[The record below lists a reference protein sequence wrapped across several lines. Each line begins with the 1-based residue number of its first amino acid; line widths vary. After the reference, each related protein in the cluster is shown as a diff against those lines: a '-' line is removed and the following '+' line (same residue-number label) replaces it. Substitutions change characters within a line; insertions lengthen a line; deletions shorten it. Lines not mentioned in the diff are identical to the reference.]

1 MTTHPDIPEMPPD
14 AHAEGSTRSA
24 FLRRAAVAGAGATAI
39 GGLAGVGVAGASPPK
54 GDKGDR
60 ARDAS
65 LHDRLNRTSH
75 WDLNVAD
82 LAKARAWYEG
92 TTSLRVVAET
102 SASQDF
108 PSLGIKGG
116 RFEGLMLRDADE
128 AYDAPMLHLV
138 EWKNP
143 LPVGVANASYGH
155 VGFNRMVQLVPDLDV
170 TRAAVI
176 AQGTQPILANSDFIR
191 PPLHPSFPPQ
201 RYTAF
206 TAPDHEGVFNQF
218 FSTGSYRSLTFMNFN
233 TADLDFS
240 LPFFLEVLGL
250 DFSTGVG
257 QPPPGSPNV
266 YGGDGSNSTF
276 DGVFM
281 LARGNTR
288 VNHDFLQWDVSA
300 SLPTPYEE
308 PTHRGI
314 VRCAFQ
320 VDDID
325 RCYREL
331 QKNPWTRKRRFTF
344 SRPEEWDYGSAF
356 GTRQVIEM
364 TNFEGVRFQLIEQ
377 PPYPFAQLHPFGYD
391 PPGRKG
397 R

>member
-1 MTTHPDIPEMPPD
+1 MDGPDDRREHGAD
-14 AHAEGSTRSA
+14 GGSTRST
-24 FLRRAAVAGAGATAI
+24 FLKRAAVAGATATAAGAI
-39 GGLAGVGVAGASPPK
+39 TGVGSAAAAGKGASPSR
-54 GDKGDR
+54 GVD
-60 ARDAS
+60 
-65 LHDRLNRTSH
+65 DRLNRTSH

-92 TTSLRVVAET
+92 TTALRVVAET

-108 PSLGIKGG
+108 PSLGITGG

-128 AYDAPMLHLV
+128 DANAPMLHLV

-143 LPVGVANASYGH
+143 LPVGVANASYAA
-155 VGFNRMVQLVPDLDV
+155 VGFNRMVQFVADLDV

-176 AQGTQPILANSDFIR
+176 AQGTQPILPNSDFIR
-191 PPLHPSFPPQ
+191 PPLHPQFPPS

-218 FSTGSYRSLTFMNFN
+218 FVTGSDRSLTFMNFN
-233 TADLDFS
+233 TADLDRN

-250 DFSTGVG
+250 DFSTGVS

-288 VNHDFLQWDVSA
+288 VNHDYLQWDRSPQF
-300 SLPTPYEE
+300 PTPYKE

-325 RCYREL
+325 ACYRTL
-331 QKNPWTRKRRFTF
+331 RRLPASLKRRFSF
-344 SRPEEWDYGSAF
+344 SRPEEWNYGPAF
-356 GTRQVIEM
+356 GTHGVIELRD
-364 TNFEGVRFQLIEQ
+364 FEGIRFQLVEQ

-391 PPGRKG
+391 PPGGGKK
-397 R
+397 

>member
-1 MTTHPDIPEMPPD
+1 MNDLETEAALAAGGGP
-14 AHAEGSTRSA
+14 TRAA
-24 FLRRAAVAGAGATAI
+24 FLKRAAVSGAVVATGGA
-39 GGLAGVGVAGASPPK
+39 LAGVGTASATNGKGAPRPR
-54 GDKGDR
+54 GC
-60 ARDAS
+60 
-65 LHDRLNRTSH
+65 HDRLNRTSH

-92 TTSLRVVAET
+92 TTALRVVAET
-102 SASQDF
+102 TASQDF

-128 AYDAPMLHLV
+128 DANAPMLHLV

-143 LPVGVANASYGH
+143 LPVGVANASYAA
-155 VGFNRMVQLVPDLDV
+155 VGFNRMVQLVEDLDV

-176 AQGTQPILANSDFIR
+176 AQGTQPILPNSDFIR
-191 PPLHPSFPPQ
+191 PPLHPQFPSS

-218 FSTGSYRSLTFMNFN
+218 FVTGSNRSLTFMNFN
-233 TADLDFS
+233 TADLDRS

-250 DFSTGVG
+250 DFSTGVS

-281 LARGNTR
+281 LVRGNTR
-288 VNHDFLQWDVSA
+288 VNHDYLQWDRSGEF
-300 SLPTPYEE
+300 PTPYKE

-314 VRCAFQ
+314 VRCAIQ
-320 VDDID
+320 VDEVEACYDIL
-325 RCYREL
+325 RRS
-331 QKNPWTRKRRFTF
+331 PWAKKRRFWF
-344 SRPEEWDYGSAF
+344 SKPEEWDYGSAF
-356 GTRQVIEM
+356 GTRQVIELRD
-364 TNFEGVRFQLIEQ
+364 FEGIRFQLIEQ
-377 PPYPFAQLHPFGYD
+377 PAYPFAQLHPFGYD
-391 PPGRKG
+391 PPGGGGGKK
-397 R
+397 

>member
-1 MTTHPDIPEMPPD
+1 MDAPDDLREHGAD
-14 AHAEGSTRSA
+14 GASTRST
-24 FLRRAAVAGAGATAI
+24 FLKRAAVAGATATAAGTI
-39 GGLAGVGVAGASPPK
+39 TGVGSAAAAGK
-54 GDKGDR
+54 GALPSRG
-60 ARDAS
+60 

-92 TTSLRVVAET
+92 TTALRVVAET

-108 PSLGIKGG
+108 PSLRIKGG
-116 RFEGLMLRDADE
+116 RFEGLMLRDGDE
-128 AYDAPMLHLV
+128 DANAPMLHLV

-143 LPVGVANASYGH
+143 LPVGVATPSYAA
-155 VGFNRMVQLVPDLDV
+155 VGFNRMVQLVADLDV

-176 AQGTQPILANSDFIR
+176 AQGTQPILPNSDFIR
-191 PPLHPSFPPQ
+191 PPLHPQFPPS

-218 FSTGSYRSLTFMNFN
+218 FVIGSNRSLTFMNFN
-233 TADLDFS
+233 TADLDRN

-250 DFSTGVG
+250 DFSTGIS

-288 VNHDFLQWDVSA
+288 VNHDYLQWDRS
-300 SLPTPYEE
+300 PQFPKPYKE

-325 RCYREL
+325 ACHRTLGRL
-331 QKNPWTRKRRFTF
+331 PASLKRRFSF
-344 SRPEEWDYGSAF
+344 SRPEEWNYGPAF
-356 GTRQVIEM
+356 GTHGVIELRD
-364 TNFEGVRFQLIEQ
+364 FEGIRFQLIEQ

-391 PPGRKG
+391 PPGGGKK
-397 R
+397 

>member
-1 MTTHPDIPEMPPD
+1 MATDI
-14 AHAEGSTRSA
+14 GSTRSV
-24 FLRRAAVAGAGATAI
+24 FLKRAAIAGAGATAI
-39 GGLAGVGVAGASPPK
+39 GGLAGVGAAGATPPK
-54 GDKGDR
+54 GGGAAR
-60 ARDAS
+60 AAS

-92 TTSLRVVAET
+92 TTALRVVAET

-116 RFEGLMLRDADE
+116 RFEGLMLRDGDE
-128 AYDAPMLHLV
+128 DANAPMLHLV

-143 LPVGVANASYGH
+143 LPVGVANASYAA
-155 VGFNRMVQLVPDLDV
+155 VGFNRMVQLVADLDV
-170 TRAAVI
+170 ARAAVI
-176 AQGTQPILANSDFIR
+176 AQGTQPILPNSDFIR
-191 PPLHPSFPPQ
+191 PPLHPQFPPS

-218 FSTGSYRSLTFMNFN
+218 FVTGSNRSLTFMNFN
-233 TADLDFS
+233 TADLDRS

-250 DFSTGVG
+250 DFSIGVS

-288 VNHDFLQWDVSA
+288 VNHDYLQWDRTA
-300 SLPTPYEE
+300 QFPTPYKE

-320 VDDID
+320 VNDIAH
-325 RCYREL
+325 CYRTL
-331 QKNPWTRKRRFTF
+331 KANPWTKKRRFTF
-344 SRPEEWDYGSAF
+344 SRPEEWNYGPAF
-356 GTRQVIEM
+356 GTHEVIELRD
-364 TNFEGVRFQLIEQ
+364 FEGIRFQLIEQ

-391 PPGRKG
+391 PPGGKK
-397 R
+397 